1 MSPITVSVFAGFIIM
16 MLNLNLN
23 GNIVWDT
30 MKNVGG
36 TCKYFASIYIGR
48 TGIKKLKNNVSS
60 FSAAPIKLVLIPLFA
75 YLIIGKTGFLS
86 DNHLIMFII
95 LCATPSGMSL
105 PIVAD
110 IAGVNSAEYAS
121 AGVVVSTVLCLF
133 TIPII
138 AYITQI
144 I

>member
-1 MSPITVSVFAGFIIM
+1 
-16 MLNLNLN
+16 
-23 GNIVWDT
+23 
-30 MKNVGG
+30 
-36 TCKYFASIYIGR
+36 
-48 TGIKKLKNNVSS
+48 
-60 FSAAPIKLVLIPLFA
+60 
-75 YLIIGKTGFLS
+75 
-86 DNHLIMFII
+86 MFII

-133 TIPII
+133 TIPFI